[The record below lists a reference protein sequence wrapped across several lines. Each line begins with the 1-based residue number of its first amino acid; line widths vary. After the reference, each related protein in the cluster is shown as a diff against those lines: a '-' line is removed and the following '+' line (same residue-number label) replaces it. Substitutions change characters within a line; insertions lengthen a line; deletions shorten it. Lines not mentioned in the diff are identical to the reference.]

1 MGGEGV
7 DNFRNVWVG
16 GGGSLL
22 RLEVPRI
29 EFLVHPQLEY
39 LVAAVHRVKNYVK
52 NTPQTVQQGCQKL
65 LIQS

>member
-16 GGGSLL
+16 GGSLL

-29 EFLVHPQLEY
+29 KFLVHPQLEY